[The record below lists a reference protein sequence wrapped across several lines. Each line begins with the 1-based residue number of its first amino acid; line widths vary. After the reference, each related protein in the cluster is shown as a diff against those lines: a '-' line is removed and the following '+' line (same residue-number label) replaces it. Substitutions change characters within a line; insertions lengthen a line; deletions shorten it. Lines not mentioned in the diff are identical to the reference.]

1 MPTYSMSMQSYLG
14 SLLALNFLSTQQTL
28 FLSFFGSTNSVS
40 FTTPNDR
47 FYVGEDLSIGGGT
60 WEVVGSGWVQP
71 GISIF
76 GLVIPTGTRVDAI
89 LVKNT
94 TTGALSVLYPDGV
107 PWATGMIAMVID
119 IDPVG
124 YNNTTKGPLCFLAD
138 TRLATM
144 DGWIAAGKVAAGD
157 RLMDRDGRAVTV
169 LATCRA
175 GLAMRSHPG
184 LWAVRTETGAGLS
197 QQHRVTLSG
206 AAVEMFFGVAEV
218 LAPALSLA
226 EAGLARLEPA
236 RARDYVHVLTDR
248 HAILLAEGLE
258 AETLL
263 LGPVAELALAQDG
276 AESGIDA
283 GDASVLADFARDFP
297 HRSRRAALPLV
308 TRREARVLLDQ
319 GARPVMHHLPMA
331 RVA

>member
-28 FLSFFGSTNSVS
+28 FLSFFGSVNSVS
-40 FTTPNDR
+40 FSTPNDK

-71 GISIF
+71 GISIL
-76 GLVIPTGTRVDAI
+76 GLVVPTGTRVDAI

-94 TTGALSVLYPDGV
+94 TTGALSVLYPDGI
-107 PWATGMIAMVID
+107 PWATGMIAMVVD

-138 TRLATM
+138 TRLATPG
-144 DGWIAAGKVAAGD
+144 GWIAAGQVAAGD
-157 RLMDRDGRAVTV
+157 RLLDRDGHAVTV
-169 LATCRA
+169 LATLRPTM
-175 GLAMRSHPG
+175 AMRSHPG
-184 LWAVRTETGAGLS
+184 LWAVRCGGGAGLS

-206 AAVEMFFGVAEV
+206 VAVEMWFGVAEV
-218 LAPALSLA
+218 LAPALALA

-236 RARDYVHVLTDR
+236 SARDYVHILTDR
-248 HAILLAEGLE
+248 HAVLLAEGLE
-258 AETLL
+258 AESLL
-263 LGPVAELALAQDG
+263 LGPMAERALALD
-276 AESGIDA
+276 
-283 GDASVLADFARDFP
+283 GDAMGDAAILTEFARRFP
-297 HRSRRAALPLV
+297 HQSRRAALPLV
-308 TRREARVLLDQ
+308 TRREAAVLLAE
-319 GARPVMHHLPMA
+319 GARPVIHHLPMA